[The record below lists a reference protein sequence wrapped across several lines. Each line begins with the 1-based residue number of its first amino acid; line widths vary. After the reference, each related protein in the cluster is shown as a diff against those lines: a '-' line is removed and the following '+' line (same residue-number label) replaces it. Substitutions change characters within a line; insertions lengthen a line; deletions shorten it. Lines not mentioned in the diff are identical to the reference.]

1 MKVWEKIC
9 HEYLNSCNKTNK
21 QGIEHVAIAFAIV
34 IEERSRPARVWF
46 KLNIYA
52 RKSFFC
58 TYFLLN
64 PSHHLWTLTE
74 RLTRGDCCKSAGQD
88 HCYLLD

>member
-1 MKVWEKIC
+1 MTSYISLKKETPNEEKHLKKKENMKVWEKIC

-34 IEERSRPARVWF
+34 IKERSRPARVWF

-52 RKSFFC
+52 RKSFF
-58 TYFLLN
+58 
-64 PSHHLWTLTE
+64 
-74 RLTRGDCCKSAGQD
+74 
-88 HCYLLD
+88 